1 MVKTWIFTVV
11 AQVQFLFW
19 RLRSHI
25 KLLHVV
31 AKKRKEKKKKNPAQA
46 SPLLEDFFGIYCI
59 LQSPDLTKPVSFLHM
74 SVGDF

>member
-31 AKKRKEKKKKNPAQA
+31 AKKRKEKKKKTQLRHHLFLKISLIFTVSCNPQ
-46 SPLLEDFFGIYCI
+46 
-59 LQSPDLTKPVSFLHM
+59 T
-74 SVGDF
+74 

>member
-19 RLRSHI
+19 RLRFHI

-31 AKKRKEKKKKNPAQA
+31 AKKRKEKKKKKP
-46 SPLLEDFFGIYCI
+46 SSGIT
-59 LQSPDLTKPVSFLHM
+59 SS
-74 SVGDF
+74 

>member
-1 MVKTWIFTVV
+1 MVKTWIFTAVV
-11 AQVQFLFW
+11 QVQFLFW
-19 RLRSHI
+19 GLRSHI

-31 AKKRKEKKKKNPAQA
+31 AKKRKEKKKNPAQA
-46 SPLLEDFFGIYCI
+46 SPLLEDFFDIYCI